1 MENQSWHQNRKIQ
14 DDSVKTE
21 HRDNT
26 VVIIRDKSLY
36 KPTKIGFWNDRE
48 NPSFIFPNVLEYHFK
63 KTGRSRLINGVFRH
77 RTASFLHKK
86 IVGISVNLTVMWR
99 SRSQLG

>member
-48 NPSFIFPNVLEYHFK
+48 NPSFIFPNVLEYLFYYMYSIFPNVLQEIGSV
-63 KTGRSRLINGVFRH
+63 TVNQWRFQ
-77 RTASFLHKK
+77 ASTCLFF
-86 IVGISVNLTVMWR
+86 T
-99 SRSQLG
+99 